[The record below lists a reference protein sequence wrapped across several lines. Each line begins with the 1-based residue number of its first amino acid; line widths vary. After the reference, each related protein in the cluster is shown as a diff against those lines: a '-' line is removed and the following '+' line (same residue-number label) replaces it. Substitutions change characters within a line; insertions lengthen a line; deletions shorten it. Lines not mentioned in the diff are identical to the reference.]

1 MIRLQKNGFELAR
14 LFRYF
19 IAILFAVALA
29 ACGGGGG
36 SAGSS
41 GNGAALFVSAPSAIT
56 IIPGQTVQYT
66 VGGGVPSYAVA
77 TATSGI
83 IATIKDK
90 VLTVTAV
97 AGGTS
102 QVTVTDSAG
111 NKVGIAVTIGTGIP
125 LFTSAPSEFSMAVG
139 ASTSSFVIG
148 GGSAEYIVS
157 VDNSSVVALS
167 WINNSFSLFARAA
180 GTANVTITDTMGGK
194 ISLKVTV
201 TAGGTS
207 SSASLT
213 STAPST
219 IKLALNETATYTI
232 SGGTPAYT
240 VGSSDNSIVSAS
252 VSGNLLTVT
261 GKGNGNASI
270 KVLDTT
276 GQNLPIAVQVGNAT
290 TAIFTSSPS
299 DITVGAG
306 NASPTFNVGG
316 GTPPY
321 TAVSANELVA
331 KVALG
336 TGSTFIVSGVAPGTT
351 TVTLKDSTGSP
362 VSINVTVKDTST
374 APLALFTNAPSAL
387 TLQTSVTGFYLVSGG
402 TPPYSAIPS
411 NPSVVD
417 SVVTGN
423 NLSITGKVAG
433 NAKVTISDSK
443 GNKLPD
449 IDVTVSG
456 GTTLTLFTTAPSAI
470 TMATGSQPSY
480 TISGGVAP
488 YTVISSNA
496 GVVSVVTPT
505 VATSG
510 GSFTLKGEADGSAS
524 VLITD
529 STGKTVPLI
538 AVTVTNTLPGTL
550 NTTAPQSGVT
560 LKLGSTDTD
569 NGNYGIIGGTP
580 PFNVVSSDVTV
591 AKITSPATF
600 PTLTTIFSVKAVA
613 AGTSTITVTDAK
625 GIQASFAVKVLALTG
640 PAFTVSPSNVTA
652 GSLGDILYFRVDGG
666 VPPYTILSNNSAA
679 ISIPSGTVLS
689 SSGGTFTAQLTRA
702 SGTANQIVVSDAT
715 GAVQTVA
722 ISTVGAAATGFWVTP
737 SSWTIDEAT
746 SAPVILTLNG
756 GNGPYQIFWSNK
768 TLANVYTS
776 TGTDLSLP
784 SSTFFNDN
792 TLSIRVGTQ
801 GTRCVVG
808 DTSVTF
814 TIVDSLNR
822 STTSTMTIKNSNV
835 LSGC

>member
-1 MIRLQKNGFELAR
+1 
-14 LFRYF
+14 
-19 IAILFAVALA
+19 
-29 ACGGGGG
+29 
-36 SAGSS
+36 
-41 GNGAALFVSAPSAIT
+41 
-56 IIPGQTVQYT
+56 
-66 VGGGVPSYAVA
+66 
-77 TATSGI
+77 
-83 IATIKDK
+83 
-90 VLTVTAV
+90 
-97 AGGTS
+97 
-102 QVTVTDSAG
+102 
-111 NKVGIAVTIGTGIP
+111 
-125 LFTSAPSEFSMAVG
+125 
-139 ASTSSFVIG
+139 
-148 GGSAEYIVS
+148 
-157 VDNSSVVALS
+157 
-167 WINNSFSLFARAA
+167 
-180 GTANVTITDTMGGK
+180 MGGK

-261 GKGNGNASI
+261 GKANGNASI

-336 TGSTFIVSGVAPGTT
+336 TGSTFIVSGIAPGTT

-387 TLQTSVTGFYLVSGG
+387 TLQTSVTGSYLVSGG

-417 SVVTGN
+417 SIVTGN

-569 NGNYGIIGGTP
+569 NGNYGIIGGRHHLMWCRPMLPLKNYVTGNFP
-580 PFNVVSSDVTV
+580 DFNYD
-591 AKITSPATF
+591 F
-600 PTLTTIFSVKAVA
+600 
-613 AGTSTITVTDAK
+613 
-625 GIQASFAVKVLALTG
+625 
-640 PAFTVSPSNVTA
+640 
-652 GSLGDILYFRVDGG
+652 LG
-666 VPPYTILSNNSAA
+666 
-679 ISIPSGTVLS
+679 
-689 SSGGTFTAQLTRA
+689 
-702 SGTANQIVVSDAT
+702 
-715 GAVQTVA
+715 
-722 ISTVGAAATGFWVTP
+722 
-737 SSWTIDEAT
+737 
-746 SAPVILTLNG
+746 
-756 GNGPYQIFWSNK
+756 
-768 TLANVYTS
+768 
-776 TGTDLSLP
+776 
-784 SSTFFNDN
+784 
-792 TLSIRVGTQ
+792 
-801 GTRCVVG
+801 
-808 DTSVTF
+808 
-814 TIVDSLNR
+814 
-822 STTSTMTIKNSNV
+822 
-835 LSGC
+835 